1 MSNFLKYMSTVEFS
15 SDAFYKTSIN
25 SLACTYYFSIIL
37 LQSRSNTLFKG
48 KISVW
53 EMRVSSQMT
62 YLLMRSKQI
71 YLSVYLYLSIYLAY
85 IPNTIYLL
93 TYLPIINQLFTY
105 LYLPTQSLTCLTLS
119 DCTDCSLQISL
130 HGNFQARILEQVAI
144 SSSWSLTQGL
154 NLHLQ
159 HFLHPQVDSL
169 PLHHLG
175 SPYTTYLTHV

>member
-1 MSNFLKYMSTVEFS
+1 MSNFLKYVSTVEFS

-85 IPNTIYLL
+85 VPNYLP
-93 TYLPIINQLFTY
+93 TYLPTYHQSIIHLPILTY
-105 LYLPTQSLTCLTLS
+105 SVTHLS
-119 DCTDCSLQISL
+119 DS
-130 HGNFQARILEQVAI
+130 F
-144 SSSWSLTQGL
+144 
-154 NLHLQ
+154 
-159 HFLHPQVDSL
+159 
-169 PLHHLG
+169 
-175 SPYTTYLTHV
+175 